1 LIIHGSVIYNSG
13 NPLELRNKDV
23 VIRTENILTMN
34 ILDLPKITTQIESF
48 VNYTLK
54 EELEKTDSY
63 IIDLY
68 ESNRLNTEFI
78 ILRGILNDGN
88 ILILRS
94 SVEPIEESAKVSNE
108 FLLIVGTITIIVG
121 GAIAFVVSQEFTR
134 PIEEL
139 SSISESMANLDFS
152 KKYLSNT
159 KDEIGMLGKNINKL
173 SEKLEVTINDLKEV
187 NIELEKDIEKKS
199 RIDEMRKE
207 FLADVSHE
215 LKTPISLIQGYAE
228 GLVENV
234 VEDKED
240 KKYYCEV
247 ILDEANKMD
256 KLVEQLLTLSKI
268 EYGAEE
274 PNMQV
279 FNIAK
284 LANNVIKKNKL
295 ISEDI
300 NISLILKNNPNPE
313 VTADEFMI
321 EQVLTNYLINAVKHV
336 NEKKI
341 VEVTVEN
348 VDNRKT
354 RVTVYNSGET
364 ISQEKIKRLWDRF
377 YKLDKSRSRQRGGS
391 GIGLAFVKAV
401 MIKHKN
407 SYGVDNREEGVAFYF
422 ELDQA

>member
-1 LIIHGSVIYNSG
+1 MIIHGSVIYNSG

-422 ELDQA
+422 EIDQA

>member
-1 LIIHGSVIYNSG
+1 
-13 NPLELRNKDV
+13 
-23 VIRTENILTMN
+23 MN
-34 ILDLPKITTQIESF
+34 ILDLPKITTQVESL

-54 EELEKTDSY
+54 EELDKTDSY

-78 ILRGILNDGN
+78 ILRGILKDGN
-88 ILILRS
+88 VLILRS

-173 SEKLEVTINDLKEV
+173 SEKLETTINDLKEV

-199 RIDEMRKE
+199 RVDEMRKE

-228 GLVENV
+228 GLVENI
-234 VEDKED
+234 VEGKED

-256 KLVEQLLTLSKI
+256 KLVQQLLTLSKI

-274 PNMQV
+274 PNMQT
-279 FNIAK
+279 FNIVK
-284 LANNVIKKNKL
+284 LAKEVIKKKNL
-295 ISEDI
+295 ISEGVNI
-300 NISLILKNNPNPE
+300 NLVLKNNPNPE
-313 VTADEFMI
+313 VIADEFMI
-321 EQVLTNYLINAVKHV
+321 EQVITNYLINAIKHV
-336 NEKKI
+336 NEKNI
-341 VEVTVEN
+341 IEVTVEN
-348 VDNRKT
+348 VDKGKT
-354 RVTVYNSGET
+354 RVTVYNSGDT

-377 YKLDKSRSRQRGGS
+377 YKLDKSRSRQSGGS

-401 MIKHKN
+401 MTKHKN
-407 SYGVDNREEGVAFYF
+407 RFGVHNREEGVAFYF
-422 ELDQA
+422 ELDQV